1 MHDGPHDVPHA
12 HPHDVSHA
20 HPHDVSHAHPHD
32 IADGHS
38 RTHPHAHPHP
48 HARPG
53 HNAARDAAQW
63 QTPHPPGHA
72 HEPAT
77 PHERDFD
84 LVEASFVEGFARCSD
99 ATSFLRLAGIPFEGV
114 AADGRR
120 LHLLRVEIEDMT
132 DVGSAVPLLGGAG
145 MRYDPLPEKLVS
157 RRRHL
162 RFAYHDGTQL
172 ARLTFAEARSLATL

>member
-1 MHDGPHDVPHA
+1 MHDGPHD
-12 HPHDVSHA
+12 HPHDDHHGHLHDGTPLHA
-20 HPHDVSHAHPHD
+20 HAQ
-32 IADGHS
+32 
-38 RTHPHAHPHP
+38 PHALPHP

-53 HNAARDAAQW
+53 HNTVREAVQW
-63 QTPHPPGHA
+63 QTPHLPPGHA
-72 HEPAT
+72 HEPST
-77 PHERDFD
+77 PHEHDLD

-99 ATSFLRLAGIPFEGV
+99 ATSFLRLAGIPFAGV

-120 LHLLRVEIEDMT
+120 LHLLRVEIEDLT

-145 MRYDPLPEKLVS
+145 MRYDPLPEELVS

-172 ARLTFAEARSLATL
+172 VRLGFAEARALVPL

>member
-1 MHDGPHDVPHA
+1 MHDGPHDLSHA
-12 HPHDVSHA
+12 PSHDVSHA
-20 HPHDVSHAHPHD
+20 HPHDN
-32 IADGHS
+32 ADGHS
-38 RTHPHAHPHP
+38 RTHPYAHPNP
-48 HARPG
+48 HVRPG
-53 HNAARDAAQW
+53 HNTARDAAQW
-63 QTPHPPGHA
+63 QTPHLPPGHA

-77 PHERDFD
+77 PHEHDFD

-114 AADGRR
+114 VADGRR

-162 RFAYHDGTQL
+162 RFAYHDGAQL
-172 ARLTFAEARSLATL
+172 VRLTFAEARALATL

>member
-1 MHDGPHDVPHA
+1 MHDGPYD
-12 HPHDVSHA
+12 HPHERFNA
-20 HPHDVSHAHPHD
+20 A
-32 IADGHS
+32 
-38 RTHPHAHPHP
+38 
-48 HARPG
+48 PG

-63 QTPHPPGHA
+63 QTPHLPPGHA
-72 HEPAT
+72 EESAA
-77 PHERDFD
+77 PHERDLD

-120 LHLLRVEIEDMT
+120 LCLLRVEVEDMT

-162 RFAYHDGTQL
+162 RFAYHDGAQL
-172 ARLTFAEARSLATL
+172 VRLGFAEARGLAAL

>member
-1 MHDGPHDVPHA
+1 MHDGPHD
-12 HPHDVSHA
+12 HPHEHSHA
-20 HPHDVSHAHPHD
+20 RP
-32 IADGHS
+32 DGL
-38 RTHPHAHPHP
+38 PLAP
-48 HARPG
+48 PG

-63 QTPHPPGHA
+63 QTPHLPPGHA
-72 HEPAT
+72 EEPAA
-77 PHERDFD
+77 PHERDLD

-120 LHLLRVEIEDMT
+120 LCLLRVEVEDMT
-132 DVGSAVPLLGGAG
+132 DVGSAVPLLGGTG

-162 RFAYHDGTQL
+162 RFAYHDGAQL
-172 ARLTFAEARSLATL
+172 VRLGFAEARGLAAL